1 MMKKSIWLAAGV
13 TGMLLGNASIASIEG
28 NAAGHSRIYAKDGH
42 TFFIESRPKFI
53 TLPEQGFSVAVGSPY
68 DIVFYDN
75 RYYISQDGSWY
86 RSTNYR
92 GPWKYIRE
100 NDLPS
105 RIKKHHLEDIRRFRD
120 DENNRTYQDNRLEQ
134 RRNDANN
141 KRELD
146 QSRSD
151 ENNKRELDQKR
162 SDENNKRELDQKRS
176 DENNKRELD
185 QKRSDENDKRI
196 LDQKRLDENRR

>member
-1 MMKKSIWLAAGV
+1 MMKKSIWIAAGV
-13 TGMLLGNASIASIEG
+13 AGMLLGNASIEAK
-28 NAAGHSRIYAKDGH
+28 AADHTRYYIKGGH
-42 TFFIESRPKFI
+42 TFMIDTRPKFI
-53 TLPEQGFSVAVGSPY
+53 MLPEQGFSVAVGSPY
-68 DIVFYDN
+68 DIVFFEN
-75 RYYISQDGSWY
+75 RYYTNQDGSWY

-105 RIKKHHLEDIRRFRD
+105 RIKKHRLEDIRRYRD
-120 DENNRTYQDNRLEQ
+120 DENNRHNQGNRLEQ
-134 RRNDANN
+134 RRNDENN

-146 QSRSD
+146 QKRSD
-151 ENNKRELDQKR
+151 ENNKRELDQRR

-185 QKRSDENDKRI
+185 QKRSDENDKRN
-196 LDQKRLDENRR
+196 LDQKRYDENRR